1 MRHLKAGF
9 GFPLFSI
16 CFRDFTATSLQL
28 KPRQAARKISSTFI
42 SMLCRD
48 AEPLK
53 LYKVVAGSPLRAKCQ
68 SRLTT
73 KIHSHDS
80 AEHEDRVLA
89 LADRM

>member
-1 MRHLKAGF
+1 LASLCFQYVSGILLQPHLHFNPGL
-9 GFPLFSI
+9 P
-16 CFRDFTATSLQL
+16 QL

-53 LYKVVAGSPLRAKCQ
+53 LYKVVAGSPLRAKFQ

-73 KIHSHDS
+73 K
-80 AEHEDRVLA
+80 
-89 LADRM
+89 M

>member
-16 CFRDFTATSLQL
+16 CFRDFTATSLHFNPGLLQL

-53 LYKVVAGSPLRAKCQ
+53 LHKVVAGSPLRAKFQ

-73 KIHSHDS
+73 K
-80 AEHEDRVLA
+80 
-89 LADRM
+89 M